1 MYEEGQRGGE
11 LHRRNFMQLLKI
23 FVSYDKKGS
32 PILYSFWRVESRE
45 YELV

>member
-1 MYEEGQRGGE
+1 MGGE
-11 LHRRNFMQLLKI
+11 LHCWNFMQLVMM
-23 FVSYDKKGS
+23 FVFYDKKGS